1 MMQAYAMVRSDGNFS
16 WPSRARIAVVLTSEY
31 EPEYEI
37 KPLTGGQPNYRQM
50 AEMRYEATRG
60 IWRNFKNPRPARCP
74 FDLFC
79 QWSDRAEI
87 PPERAG
93 DRWGG
98 P

>member
-1 MMQAYAMVRSDGNFS
+1 MMQAYQTVRSDGNFS

-60 IWRNFKNPRPARCP
+60 IWRILKILGRHGVPS
-74 FDLFC
+74 DLFC
-79 QWSDRAEI
+79 QWSDSAKI
-87 PPERAG
+87 PR
-93 DRWGG
+93 
-98 P
+98 